1 MITETIYG
9 QPIGKANN
17 YQAVPDGQGGKRII
31 KNEKIRNYE
40 RMFANQCIKY
50 RGKRIDGPFR
60 LHITVYESSNAYDLD
75 NCLKTVLDC
84 LQYAGAITNDNLCV
98 GINATKKI
106 DRRNPRVEYGLEVLE
121 PSLFGE

>member
-1 MITETIYG
+1 MITEIIWG

-31 KNEKIRNYE
+31 KNEKIRAYE
-40 RMFANQCIKY
+40 RSFNEQCKIY
-50 RGKRIDGPFR
+50 RDRGISCPFR

-98 GINATKKI
+98 GISATKRI
-106 DRRNPRVEYGLEVLE
+106 DREHPRIEYGIEELE
-121 PSLFGE
+121 PTLF